1 MCREYTV
8 MNSCGHTHEVITSCH
23 ATLQCLPLEVHMKEY
38 TLCQD
43 CSANPLAYINTNA
56 VNIDLDLMLA
66 KDGME
71 EKCTR
76 ASQLVENEVPT
87 PAGKQG
93 PFSGRITHADLNLIV
108 DIYDYMETVILRR
121 LGPDP
126 ASQQQ
131 MFRAFR
137 LLTRIALCI
146 EEVSIDFVEDSFFAL
161 NGTLQK
167 YSVEIAGQI
176 HWPVLCM
183 PVNVMHLPKGKREC
197 GICFESY
204 VSKDD
209 EDREEEEPVEL
220 PCEHVWGKRCIEKHF
235 EAGSVN
241 CPLCQ
246 RNLDPDQFFIDPEHI
261 GTPWWMKYIKG
272 GSIA

>member
-8 MNSCGHTHEVITSCH
+8 TNSCGHIHDVMRYCH
-23 ATLQCLPLEVHMKEY
+23 ANLSCLPLAVDLKELS
-38 TLCQD
+38 LCQE
-43 CSANPLAYINTNA
+43 CSANPLAYMNTNA
-56 VNIDLDLMLA
+56 VSIDLDLMRA

-76 ASQLVENEVPT
+76 ASQLVENEIPT
-87 PAGKQG
+87 PAGQQG
-93 PFSGRITHADLNLIV
+93 PFIARITHSDFKLLV
-108 DIYDYMETVILRR
+108 DIYDYMESVVLRR
-121 LGPDP
+121 FGLDP
-126 ASQQQ
+126 ASQRQ
-131 MFRAFR
+131 MFAFR

-146 EEVSIDFVEDSFFAL
+146 EEVSIEFVEDSFFAL
-161 NGTLQK
+161 KSILAK
-167 YSVEIAGQI
+167 YSVEIPGQA
-176 HWPVLCM
+176 HWPVLCT
-183 PVNVMHLPKGKREC
+183 PINVMHLPKDKREC

-235 EAGSVN
+235 EAGSVS

-246 RNLDPDQFFIDPEHI
+246 RKLDSNQYLIDSEPI
-261 GTPWWMKYIKG
+261 GTSWWMKHIKDEL
-272 GSIA
+272 AA

>member
-1 MCREYTV
+1 M
-8 MNSCGHTHEVITSCH
+8 S
-23 ATLQCLPLEVHMKEY
+23 
-38 TLCQD
+38 
-43 CSANPLAYINTNA
+43 TNA
-56 VNIDLDLMLA
+56 VSIDLDLMRA

-76 ASQLVENEVPT
+76 ASQLVENEIPT
-87 PAGKQG
+87 PAGQQG
-93 PFSGRITHADLNLIV
+93 PFIARITPSDFKLLV
-108 DIYDYMETVILRR
+108 DIYDYMESVVLRR
-121 LGPDP
+121 FGPDP

-146 EEVSIDFVEDSFFAL
+146 EESSIEFVEDSFFAL
-161 NGTLQK
+161 NSILGK
-167 YSVEIAGQI
+167 YSVEIPGQV
-176 HWPVLCM
+176 HWPVLCT
-183 PVNVMHLPKGKREC
+183 PINVMHLPKDKREC
-197 GICFESY
+197 DICLESY

-235 EAGSVN
+235 EAGSVS

-246 RNLDPDQFFIDPEHI
+246 RNLDPDQYLIDSEPI
-261 GTPWWMKYIKG
+261 GTPWWMKHIKG
-272 GSIA
+272 ELVA

>member
-8 MNSCGHTHEVITSCH
+8 TNSCGHTHDVMRFCN
-23 ATLQCLPLEVHMKEY
+23 ATLPCLPLAVDVKELS
-38 TLCQD
+38 LCQE
-43 CSANPLAYINTNA
+43 CSVNPLAYMSTNA
-56 VNIDLDLMLA
+56 VSIDLDLMRA

-76 ASQLVENEVPT
+76 ASQLVENEIPT
-87 PAGKQG
+87 PAGQPG
-93 PFSGRITHADLNLIV
+93 PFIARITHSDFKLLI
-108 DIYDYMETVILRR
+108 DIYDYMESVVLRR
-121 LGPDP
+121 FGPDP

-137 LLTRIALCI
+137 LLARIALCI
-146 EEVSIDFVEDSFFAL
+146 EEASIEFVEDGFFAL
-161 NGTLQK
+161 NSVLGK
-167 YSVEIAGQI
+167 YLVEISGQV
-176 HWPVLCM
+176 HWPVLCT
-183 PVNVMHLPKGKREC
+183 PINVMHLPKDKREC

-235 EAGSVN
+235 EAGSVS

-246 RNLDPDQFFIDPEHI
+246 RNLDPDQYLIDSEPI
-261 GTPWWMKYIKG
+261 GTPWWMKHIKG
-272 GSIA
+272 EPVA

>member
-8 MNSCGHTHEVITSCH
+8 TNSCGHTHDVMRFCN
-23 ATLQCLPLEVHMKEY
+23 ATLPCLPLAVDVKELS
-38 TLCQD
+38 LCQE
-43 CSANPLAYINTNA
+43 CSVNPLAYMSTNA
-56 VNIDLDLMLA
+56 VSIDLDLMHA

-76 ASQLVENEVPT
+76 ASQLVENEIPT
-87 PAGKQG
+87 PAGQPG
-93 PFSGRITHADLNLIV
+93 PFIARITHSDFKLLI
-108 DIYDYMETVILRR
+108 DISDYMESVVLRR
-121 LGPDP
+121 FGPDP

-146 EEVSIDFVEDSFFAL
+146 EEASIEFVEDSFFAL
-161 NGTLQK
+161 NSVLGK
-167 YSVEIAGQI
+167 YLVEIPGQV
-176 HWPVLCM
+176 HWPVLCT
-183 PVNVMHLPKGKREC
+183 PINVMHLPKDKREC

-235 EAGSVN
+235 EAGSVS

-246 RNLDPDQFFIDPEHI
+246 RNLDPDQYLIDSEPI
-261 GTPWWMKYIKG
+261 GTPWWMKHIKG
-272 GSIA
+272 EPVA